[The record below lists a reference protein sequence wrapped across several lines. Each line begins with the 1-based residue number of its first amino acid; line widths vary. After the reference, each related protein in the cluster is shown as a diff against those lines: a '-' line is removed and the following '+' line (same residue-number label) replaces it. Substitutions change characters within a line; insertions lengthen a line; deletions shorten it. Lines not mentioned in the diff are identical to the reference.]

1 MTVISVYSEP
11 NARLIGVL
19 HGTFISC
26 QYFGDDTLVI
36 VEAFC
41 ILSVVAMVPHE
52 LTNSWDNDRHF
63 FVVEWPGLD
72 VADLDWASEKV
83 LE

>member
-1 MTVISVYSEP
+1 MGAS
-11 NARLIGVL
+11 
-19 HGTFISC
+19 HGTFMSC
-26 QYFGDDTLVI
+26 RYFGDDALVI

-52 LTNSWDNDRHF
+52 LTNSRDNDRHF
-63 FVVEWPGLD
+63 FVVERPGLD
-72 VADLDWASEKV
+72 VADLGGASEKA